1 MSRISRSG
9 GSRVPFA
16 ETAEETILSERR
28 FSAIILS
35 EPLFARKLK
44 EGRDKGVRKLEEK
57 EGEKRGTSTGKF
69 WQGNFFFAVHYFNV
83 SVSCKRLSWEKF
95 ERESDADGQFPFSL
109 PNSGITY
116 QGHVVVV
123 MCVFAAKD
131 GRGGD

>member
-1 MSRISRSG
+1 MSRISQSKAAFL
-9 GSRVPFA
+9 PFRGNRRRNN
-16 ETAEETILSERR
+16 SER

-116 QGHVVVV
+116 QGHVV